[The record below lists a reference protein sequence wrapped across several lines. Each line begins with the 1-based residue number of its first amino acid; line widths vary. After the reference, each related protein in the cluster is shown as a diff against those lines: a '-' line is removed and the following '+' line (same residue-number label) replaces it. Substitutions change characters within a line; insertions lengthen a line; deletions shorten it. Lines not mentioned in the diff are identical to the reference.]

1 MGAPNKR
8 YNESRSYRLVII
20 LYELFALLNLS
31 KHAIKTFLSQPVDNT
46 GA

>member
-31 KHAIKTFLSQPVDNT
+31 KHTIERLPHPEPGV
-46 GA
+46 